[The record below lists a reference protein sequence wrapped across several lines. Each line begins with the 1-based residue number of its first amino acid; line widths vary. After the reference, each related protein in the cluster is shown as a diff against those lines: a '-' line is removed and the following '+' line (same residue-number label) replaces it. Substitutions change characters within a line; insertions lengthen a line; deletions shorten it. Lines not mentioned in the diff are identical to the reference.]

1 MLSQN
6 AWDLAFFNPLA
17 LFLLIIGLVLFFSV
31 VLAPPPWQ
39 PRKQSRISSA
49 EGYDPLWDYTS
60 HKGSNARDP
69 KVDPEDPR
77 V

>member
-6 AWDLAFFNPLA
+6 AWDMVFFNPLA
-17 LFLLIIGLVLFFSV
+17 LFLLIIGFVLFFSV

-39 PRKQSRISSA
+39 PRKRSRIGS

-60 HKGSNARDP
+60 HKGSRTRDP

>member
-6 AWDLAFFNPLA
+6 AWDLVFFNPLA

-39 PRKQSRISSA
+39 PRKRSRIGSE
-49 EGYDPLWDYTS
+49 EGYDPLSDDAA
-60 HKGSNARDP
+60 HKGSNI
-69 KVDPEDPR
+69 PR
-77 V
+77 GWP